1 MIQIPVQTPVAKRE
15 LLEAMKAD
23 FAGKYQVYVWGF
35 RWGKALMVRKSRFVG
50 VMVLSNPK
58 RNRIDVFGFFPSIWT
73 YYFLSGIVPLLI
85 GRRLF
90 KQQWDTLEEE
100 VAQHIAKK
108 YNAVAEKEIIK
119 TSMKILQVIIVVFF
133 CIVLLLLAA
142 SIETP

>member
-15 LLEAMKAD
+15 LLEAMKVD

-50 VMVLSNPK
+50 VMVISKPK

-108 YNAVAEKEIIK
+108 YNAVAEKKIIK

>member
-1 MIQIPVQTPVAKRE
+1 MIRISTHSPITKSQLLQTME
-15 LLEAMKAD
+15 HD

-50 VMVLSNPK
+50 AMVLSNPK

-85 GRRLF
+85 GRRLL

-108 YNAVAEKEIIK
+108 YNAVAEKKIIK